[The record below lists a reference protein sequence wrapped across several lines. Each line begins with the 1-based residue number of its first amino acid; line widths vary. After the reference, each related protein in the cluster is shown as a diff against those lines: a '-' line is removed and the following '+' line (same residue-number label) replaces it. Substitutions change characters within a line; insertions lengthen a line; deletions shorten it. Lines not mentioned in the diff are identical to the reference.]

1 MREEVPSV
9 PHSARH
15 LNHDKCAT
23 HSGNIELPGHLSG
36 NIWAVWEITFCKW
49 RQIKMYVLP
58 VPSPLTVA
66 THQSHQRV
74 RRSGVGAGRRC
85 TATWLESMCGKF
97 SCLDLSLKA
106 WPVCRRSDRWRCVS
120 EHKPIVKPKELC
132 VDPRQVRSNRAPV
145 FLCGGKKNLPEGRPL
160 LQLSTNRAGK
170 VKQPEGSHTWAKAP
184 EGLSER
190 DKQKFCSC
198 LNSSHKISYN

>member
-145 FLCGGKKNLPEGRPL
+145 FLCGERRTFQKDVRFCSSPPIGPVRWSSQREATPEQKRL
-160 LQLSTNRAGK
+160 K
-170 VKQPEGSHTWAKAP
+170 D
-184 EGLSER
+184 SER